1 MPQSTLRKVV
11 LSTFVM
17 MLLSVTLSQSAHA
30 QTRYQSLWD
39 KRDPRKAF
47 LFRDIKARNVGD
59 FLTIAIVENTDV
71 ANSDSRG
78 MSKQTDT
85 SASGGFSYNGFGA
98 SGDAT
103 ASLGAKS
110 SRAFDGDTNF
120 SSDRKFLDRFSV
132 TVIDRLPNGNMVV
145 SGSRDVMIE
154 GDLRRLTL
162 SGIVRGDDIRSD
174 NSVLSTNVANLKTRY
189 YGSGQ
194 ESKFVNQGWLG
205 KRLNK
210 YWPF

>member
-1 MPQSTLRKVV
+1 MNQPRLRKIL
-11 LSTFVM
+11 LSTSVM
-17 MLLSVTLSQSAHA
+17 MVVSVMLSLSADA
-30 QTRYQSLWD
+30 QTRYRSLWD

-47 LFRDIKARNVGD
+47 LFQDIKARDVGD
-59 FLTIAIVENTDV
+59 LLTIAIVENTDV

-85 SASGGFSYNGFGA
+85 SASGGFSYDGFGA

-103 ASLGAKS
+103 ASLGATS
-110 SRAFDGDTNF
+110 NRAFDGDTNF
-120 SSDRKFLDRFSV
+120 SSDRQFLDRFSV
-132 TVIDRLPNGNMVV
+132 TVVDRLPNGNLVV

-162 SGIVRGDDIRSD
+162 SGIVRGYDIRSD
-174 NSVLSTNVANLKTRY
+174 NSVLSTDVANLKTRY

-194 ESKFVNQGWLG
+194 ETKFVNQGWLG